1 MPALFWIF
9 LQWHP
14 GHFLKAGI
22 CYLQPLDPCAY
33 WMPSGTAFHGVV
45 KLKGAC
51 STKEQPCFMFHCSF
65 PPCNFLVIYVGI
77 LLILDVFVSVVQIH
91 DSDMHRC
98 LFILFGFISTYRW
111 LQCIHQLSYAFQ
123 WLLFDHL
130 FDIYYCV
137 YINSKLLIS
146 PTDSEGWGLCRG
158 QQALLVHCGGTWP
171 ASCPQVPQPQN
182 TPALVHKPSRLQGWD
197 TSPDGY
203 GLRG

>member
-1 MPALFWIF
+1 
-9 LQWHP
+9 
-14 GHFLKAGI
+14 
-22 CYLQPLDPCAY
+22 
-33 WMPSGTAFHGVV
+33 
-45 KLKGAC
+45 
-51 STKEQPCFMFHCSF
+51 
-65 PPCNFLVIYVGI
+65 
-77 LLILDVFVSVVQIH
+77 
-91 DSDMHRC
+91 MHRC
-98 LFILFGFISTYRW
+98 LFILFGFIFTYRW

-171 ASCPQVPQPQN
+171 ASCPQLPQPQD

-197 TSPDGY
+197 TSPDRY
-203 GLRG
+203 GLRGIESAFLLPYFSVFTLWFKLEYIGELQFCGAFFAFQSNATWFSWWPEVSFLNLSGCVSLGKNCICIHFWIIPSVV